1 MEIKSKLK
9 HLVSFLIHGQAK
21 PIFANIDYL
30 VPNEQLGDKKI
41 IITGG
46 GRGLGFAM
54 AKKFISEGADVLIAG
69 RNERTLK
76 ASAEEINCKY
86 LTLDVSNP
94 ADFKAFIDN
103 ADKKLG
109 GVNVLV
115 NNAGVSLHEPTFFDV
130 TPETFDKQV
139 DTNFKGAFFL
149 TQEFIKHLKANG
161 STGNVLF
168 VSSETGDTMDFR
180 PYGFT
185 KVAVNSM
192 VQGLAYL
199 FRKEGIRVNAV
210 APGIT
215 ASDMTGVKV
224 DGNLDAGEYATG
236 RYYLPEEVAE
246 TAAFLISDAS
256 GCVSG
261 QIITCNN
268 AQTVN
273 ARWK

>member
-1 MEIKSKLK
+1 MGIKSKIK
-9 HLVSFLIHGQAK
+9 HSISFLLHGEAK
-21 PIFANIDYL
+21 PIYANIHYL
-30 VPNEQLGDKKI
+30 APNEHLKDKKI
-41 IITGG
+41 VITGG

-54 AKKFISEGADVLIAG
+54 AKKFVSEGAQVLIAG
-69 RNERTLK
+69 RNEQTLK
-76 ASAEEINCKY
+76 QSAADINCQY
-86 LTLDVSNP
+86 LPLDVQDTTS
-94 ADFKAFIDN
+94 FKTFLDK
-103 ADKKLG
+103 ADKILG

>member
-1 MEIKSKLK
+1 MEVKSKMK

-30 VPNEQLGDKKI
+30 VPNEQLRDKKI

-46 GRGLGFAM
+46 SRGLGFAM

-161 STGNVLF
+161 SAGNVLF

>member
-9 HLVSFLIHGQAK
+9 HAVSFLLHGEAK
-21 PIFANIDYL
+21 PIYANIHYL
-30 VPNEQLGDKKI
+30 APNEHLKDKKI
-41 IITGG
+41 VITGG

-54 AKKFISEGADVLIAG
+54 AKKFIVEGADVLIAG
-69 RNERTLK
+69 RNEKTLK
-76 ASAEEINCKY
+76 ASAEELSCKY

-94 ADFKAFIDN
+94 TDFKAFIDN
-103 ADKKLG
+103 ADKILG
-109 GVNVLV
+109 EVNVLV

-139 DTNFKGAFFL
+139 DTNFRGAFFL

-210 APGIT
+210 APGVT
-215 ASDMTGVKV
+215 ASDMTGVKA
-224 DGNLDAGEYATG
+224 DGNLNAGEYATG

-268 AQTVN
+268 AQTIN